1 MIRKIPKKSGT
12 LLPTFAILLLSLS
25 CRILSYPSALF
36 TLVITIQRLF
46 SDPIFLVLDFLH
58 SRQQVILTLFKR
70 SSVPGQY
77 IYKKD
82 GMSIYKD
89 VSNDNL
95 IDTFSS
101 NLIKVKI
108 NHSLIKERWKFDFP
122 LRIFLGQTTNQPTN
136 QPTYQQTDKA
146 SYRVACPQLK
156 SYNFQYSFT

>member
-1 MIRKIPKKSGT
+1 MLSDPK
-12 LLPTFAILLLSLS
+12 LSFCS
-25 CRILSYPSALF
+25 F

-46 SDPIFLVLDFLH
+46 SYPIFLVLDFLH

-108 NHSLIKERWKFDFP
+108 NHSLIKERWKFNFP

-136 QPTYQQTDKA
+136 QSTDLPTIQPTVQSTDGHDSSKG
-146 SYRVACPQLK
+146 SYTSNNQPKNISPKQKMFK
-156 SYNFQYSFT
+156 STKKYCL